1 MNKNDI
7 TNNNTLAELT
17 LYVNAARK
25 DLVSACT
32 NALKAGAYLHCIHT
46 TGSIPMT
53 EALEKIGLSRSTA
66 YRWMNAYQTA
76 CKVLSLETPP
86 TFKDKGWAEHL
97 DALGDVAAKMTL
109 SRLSLGAPAPG
120 TDVARL
126 DAIQTGMETA
136 ETEQE
141 EAIFKAAMEKVNSGE
156 WTLLQA
162 YRAVC
167 GQAAQEIA
175 TERRKNPQYLAID
188 PKTKKPVGL
197 LVSTI
202 STLKQGFKNWD
213 LFGGEEKR
221 VFAGLWNEVENSKPG
236 DLEQYL

>member
-1 MNKNDI
+1 MNQNDI
-7 TNNNTLAELT
+7 AKNTLAELSN
-17 LYVNAARK
+17 YVNAARR
-25 DLVSACT
+25 DLTSACA
-32 NALKAGAYLHCIHT
+32 NALKAGAYLHCIHADGRIT
-46 TGSIPMT
+46 MT
-53 EALEKIGLSRSTA
+53 DALDKIGLNRRTA

-76 CKVLSLETPP
+76 CKVLGVDNPP
-86 TFKDKGWAEHL
+86 THKDKGWAEHL
-97 DALGDVAAKMTL
+97 EALGTVAANMTL

-120 TDVARL
+120 TDLARL

-136 ETEQE
+136 ENEKE
-141 EAIFKAAMEKVNSGE
+141 EAIFQNAMEKVASGE

-167 GQAAQEIA
+167 GQAAQDKA
-175 TERRKNPQYLAID
+175 TERRKNPQYLGID

-221 VFAGLWNEVENSKPG
+221 VFAGMWRDVENAKPD

>member
-1 MNKNDI
+1 MTKNDI
-7 TNNNTLAELT
+7 TKNALSELANFVT
-17 LYVNAARK
+17 AARK
-25 DLVSACT
+25 DLVSACS

-46 TGSIPMT
+46 SGSIPMT
-53 EALEKIGLSRSTA
+53 DALETIGLNRSTA

-76 CKVLSLETPP
+76 LKVLEVDNPP
-86 TFKDKGWAEHL
+86 SFKDKDWAAHL
-97 DALGDVAAKMTL
+97 DTLGDVAARMTL
-109 SRLSLGAPAPG
+109 SRLSLGAPAAG
-120 TDVARL
+120 TDLARL
-126 DAIQTGMETA
+126 DALQTGMETA
-136 ETEQE
+136 ETQKE
-141 EAIFKAAMEKVNSGE
+141 EALFQNAMEKVASGE

-221 VFAGLWNEVENSKPG
+221 VFAGLWNEVENSKPD

>member
-7 TNNNTLAELT
+7 AKNTLAELAN
-17 LYVNAARK
+17 YVNAARR
-25 DLVSACT
+25 DLTSACT
-32 NALKAGAYLHCIHT
+32 NALKAGAYLHSIHA
-46 TGSIPMT
+46 GGKISMV
-53 EALEKIGLSRSTA
+53 EALDKIGLNKSTA
-66 YRWMNAYQTA
+66 YRWMNAYHTA
-76 CKVLSLETPP
+76 CKVLGVDNPP
-86 TFKDKGWAEHL
+86 TNKDRDWAEHL
-97 DALGDVAAKMTL
+97 ESLGEVAAKMTL
-109 SRLSLGAPAPG
+109 SRLALGAPAAG
-120 TDVARL
+120 TDLARL

-136 ETEQE
+136 ETDKE
-141 EAIFKAAMEKVNSGE
+141 EALFKNAMEKVASGE

-167 GQAAQEIA
+167 GQAAQEVA
-175 TERRKNPQYLAID
+175 TERRKNPQYLGID

-197 LVSTI
+197 LVTTI

-221 VFAGLWNEVENSKPG
+221 VFAGMWRDVEQSKPG

>member
-1 MNKNDI
+1 MNQNDI
-7 TNNNTLAELT
+7 AKNTIAELSN
-17 LYVNAARK
+17 YVNAARR
-25 DLVSACT
+25 DLTSACA
-32 NALKAGAYLHCIHT
+32 NALKAGAYLHFIHVDGRIT
-46 TGSIPMT
+46 MT
-53 EALEKIGLSRSTA
+53 DALDKIGLNKSTA
-66 YRWMNAYQTA
+66 YRWMNAYHTA
-76 CKVLSLETPP
+76 CKVLGVDNPP
-86 TFKDKGWAEHL
+86 THKGTGWAEHL
-97 DALGDVAAKMTL
+97 DALGTVAANMTL
-109 SRLSLGAPAPG
+109 SRLSLGAPAAG
-120 TDVARL
+120 TDLARL

-136 ETEQE
+136 ENEKE
-141 EAIFKAAMEKVNSGE
+141 EALFQNAMEKVASGE

-167 GQAAQEIA
+167 GQAAQDKA
-175 TERRKNPQYLAID
+175 TERRKNPQYLGID

-221 VFAGLWNEVENSKPG
+221 VFAGMWRDVENAKPD